1 VKSCEILIDDKEY
14 QYQVSRLVT
23 KSQAFI
29 IDERESILHTYYE
42 IREEEENFLDNFQE
56 NNQSSQ

>member
-42 IREEEENFLDNFQE
+42 IREEEENSLDNFQE
-56 NNQSSQ
+56 NNKSSQ